1 MRRIL
6 AAGSLAL
13 MSVIA
18 PVVAEE
24 QAESLTGEFY
34 AMPEDQEAGRP
45 PTVYINMTGEAAKAV
60 YEGLTSS
67 AEDNE
72 CIGGKTKFLADGSG
86 YCHLDEQ
93 AVEYFCSFSIDLQA
107 AKFAGGEIC

>member
-1 MRRIL
+1 MSRIL

-13 MSVIA
+13 MSLIA
-18 PVVAEE
+18 PAGAEE

-34 AMPEDQEAGRP
+34 AMPADQEAGRP
-45 PTVYINMTGEAAKAV
+45 PMVFINMTGEAAKSI

-72 CIGGKTKFLADGSG
+72 CIGGKTKFLADSSG
-86 YCHLDEQ
+86 YCHFDEE
-93 AVEYFCSFSIDLQA
+93 AVEYFCSFSIDLQGA
-107 AKFAGGEIC
+107 RFAGGEIC